1 MKKLPNKDD
10 ILAWIRENP
19 GKSGKRDIARAFG
32 IKGAQRTDL
41 KMMLRDLQKDG
52 SISRERRHFRSA
64 DDLPPVCVMRIT
76 AIDPGG
82 DLIAEPQVWDG
93 DSDAPKALF
102 VPKKEDTALAVS
114 DRFLARL
121 SRVKD
126 GDFPYEARLIRK
138 LGDAPQR
145 VLGIFRVSDEG
156 GRLVSVDR
164 KADREWM
171 VPAAKTGGAQDG
183 ELVEA
188 ERMGKQRGFGPPRAR
203 IVQRLGDPMAPK
215 SISLI
220 AIHEHA
226 IPDAFP
232 DEVLAEAA
240 SAAPVNLGT
249 RTDLRKLPLVTIDP
263 ADARDHDD
271 AIAAFADDAAD
282 NPGGHIL
289 WVAIADV
296 AHFVQPGSELDR
308 EAKKRGNSTYFP
320 DRVVPMLPDGLS
332 GDLCSLHEGVDRA
345 CLALEVRID
354 ADGAKIGHRFV
365 RGLMNS
371 LASLTYE
378 QAQAAAD
385 GKPDE
390 ATAPFVASVIAPLWA
405 AYHALLRA
413 RATRQPLELDLPE
426 RKIVLSDDGK
436 VTSVNFRDRFDAHK
450 LVEEFMVLANV
461 CAAETL
467 EEKRIPQLYRVHEEP
482 SPEKLQALRDAA
494 QSMGLTLAKGQVLK
508 TSHLNRL
515 LAQAAET
522 DHAEAINITVLR
534 SMMQAYYGPKSL
546 GHFGL
551 ALRRYA
557 HFTSPIRRYAD
568 LTTHRALITAH
579 GWAETDTVDLAELEK
594 IGAHIS
600 QTERQSMLAERDTN
614 DRYLSAFLADRIGSE
629 FEGRIVGVARF
640 GLFVK
645 LLETGADGL
654 IPVSSLGR
662 EYFRFDDRE
671 QTLKGEDSGQVLGV
685 GQLVTVRIEE
695 AVPVTGGLLFQL
707 LSVEGKALRQVR
719 GKKGRK
725 SGAKRK
731 VVRRKR
737 G

>member
-1 MKKLPNKDD
+1 MKKLPTKDD

-41 KMMLRDLQKDG
+41 KLMLRELQKDG
-52 SISRERRHFRSA
+52 AISRERRHFRSA
-64 DDLPPVCVMRIT
+64 DDLPPVSVMRVV
-76 AIDPGG
+76 AIDAGG

-93 DSDAPKALF
+93 EGDAPKALY
-102 VPKKEDTALAVS
+102 VHKKDDVALAVA

-121 SRVKD
+121 SRAD
-126 GDFPYEARLIRK
+126 EGEFPYEARLIRK

-145 VLGIFRVSDEG
+145 VLGIFRSSAEG

-164 KADREWM
+164 KADREWTI
-171 VPAAKTGGAQDG
+171 PAAEIGGAQDG

-203 IVQRLGDPMAPK
+203 IVERLGDPLAPK

-220 AIHEHA
+220 AIHEHG
-226 IPDAFP
+226 IPDVFP

-240 SAAPVNLGT
+240 AAAPVELGA
-249 RTDLRKLPLVTIDP
+249 RTDLRDVPLITIDP

-271 AIAAFADDAAD
+271 AIAARTDDAAD
-282 NPGGHIL
+282 NPDGHVL

-296 AHFVQPGSELDR
+296 AHYVKPGSALDR

-345 CLALEVRID
+345 CLAVEIRID
-354 ADGAKIGHRFV
+354 TDGNKIGHRFV
-365 RGLMNS
+365 HGLMNS
-371 LASLTYE
+371 RASLTYE

-385 GKPDE
+385 GNPDA
-390 ATAPFVASVIAPLWA
+390 ATKPFVAPVIAPLWA
-405 AYHALLRA
+405 AYRALVRA
-413 RATRQPLELDLPE
+413 RAARQPLELDLPE
-426 RKIVLSDDGK
+426 RKIALSEDGK

-450 LVEEFMVLANV
+450 LVEEVMVLANV

-467 EEKRIPQLYRVHEEP
+467 EEKRVPQLYRVHEEP

-508 TSHLNRL
+508 TSHLNKL
-515 LAQAAET
+515 LSQAAGT
-522 DHAEAINITVLR
+522 DNAEAVNITVLR

-568 LTTHRALITAH
+568 LTTHRALIAAH
-579 GWAETDTVDLAELEK
+579 RWEDYPIPDYAELEK
-594 IGAHIS
+594 IGTHIS

-629 FEGRIVGVARF
+629 FDGRIVGVARF

-645 LLETGADGL
+645 LLDTGADGL
-654 IPVSSLGR
+654 IPVSTLGR
-662 EYFRFDDRE
+662 EYFRFDERQ
-671 QTLKGEDSGQVLGV
+671 QTLKGEDSGQVLGI

-707 LSVEGKALRQVR
+707 LSVEGKALRQA
-719 GKKGRK
+719 KGTKNRK
-725 SGAKRK
+725 GGSKRR